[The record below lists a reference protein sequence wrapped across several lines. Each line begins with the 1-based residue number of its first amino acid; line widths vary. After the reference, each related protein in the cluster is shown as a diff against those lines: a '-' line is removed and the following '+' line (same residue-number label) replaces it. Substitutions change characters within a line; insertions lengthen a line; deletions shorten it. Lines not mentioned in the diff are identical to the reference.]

1 MRVHDLSRACFQ
13 RLDGAESC
21 CRLHRTLYLDPYG
34 RTGKFATNVMYTIR
48 CGRQFHYPYEGVPVT
63 LCVCSECYHSCG
75 WGVFVRV
82 CARAQGWVPGTNTGH
97 VMQRE
102 RCTADVRCTMD
113 VCCTPEATY
122 VRMSCHRFSQASNV
136 FHEFGHALHSLVCK
150 SQFQHTFGTRCAID
164 FVEVRVLACPRLGTT
179 SRMTVV
185 VVLHGMCAD
194 SLHAHGG
201 VPSRP
206 PCG

>member
-63 LCVCSECYHSCG
+63 WCVCSECYHSCG

-82 CARAQGWVPGTNTGH
+82 CVPEHKDGYQAPTLVMSCNVNAAQLTCVVRWMFVVLPRQLTYVCRATGFRKQATSSTSLA
-97 VMQRE
+97 M
-102 RCTADVRCTMD
+102 RCTL
-113 VCCTPEATY
+113 
-122 VRMSCHRFSQASNV
+122 SCAN
-136 FHEFGHALHSLVCK
+136 HS
-150 SQFQHTFGTRCAID
+150 SSTRLARDAPSISWRYECWR
-164 FVEVRVLACPRLGTT
+164 VHVLARLA
-179 SRMTVV
+179 V
-185 VVLHGMCAD
+185 
-194 SLHAHGG
+194 
-201 VPSRP
+201 
-206 PCG
+206 